1 VTGRPPRGDR
11 VSRRVRDRDVLL
23 LMGGV
28 VIGVLAANLLSAA
41 VPEIDSILTGAPIL
55 VLLLLG
61 GTALVLLG
69 AIRRPRR

>member
-1 VTGRPPRGDR
+1 VTDRPPPGDR

-41 VPEIDSILTGAPIL
+41 VPGIDSILAGAPVL

>member
-1 VTGRPPRGDR
+1 MTGRPPHSDR

-41 VPEIDSILTGAPIL
+41 VPGIDSILAGAPVL